1 MSPGKYNFTFLFF
14 YAVLSVLLFSCQ
26 KQKRTYF
33 ESIALNDIK
42 LSASPK
48 PGSWRYN
55 HDENFQTFEDFKKS
69 KKIKPTRGKNTI
81 YLQPIGKFDD
91 LQKKEIALTKEYLK
105 YISSWKQR
113 YFLFY
118 LTAFSLKRLK
128 EFQKKGRNKFWQ
140 AMYWTVF

>member
-1 MSPGKYNFTFLFF
+1 MSQGKYNFTFLFF

-55 HDENFQTFEDFKKS
+55 HDEHFQTFEDFKKS
-69 KKIKPTRGKNTI
+69 KKIKPTPEKIRFIFNPSEHLMI
-81 YLQPIGKFDD
+81 CR
-91 LQKKEIALTKEYLK
+91 KKK
-105 YISSWKQR
+105 
-113 YFLFY
+113 
-118 LTAFSLKRLK
+118 
-128 EFQKKGRNKFWQ
+128 
-140 AMYWTVF
+140 